1 MVSLLLA
8 ATFLFAV
15 ASNSHPTATTTT
27 LFSTFRRTKTALRS
41 TCGSNLDVLPLCDN
55 IQWGSFS
62 SRTQN
67 EASSQMINPSTSTPD
82 TISSFSQS
90 TIVSTSTVSSN
101 TGAPTEFRLRALIP
115 GFDDAYVNTT
125 YNGPIIIDVNA
136 ENRLLQ
142 GDDLLN
148 NPMPRVADNADFK
161 LAPEGTIRAIG
172 ANQRLIVYR
181 RQTSSVGTPN
191 DYGDALILRGNTLA
205 DNDISRKW
213 YFRGCTLNLQNPST
227 FQLYRVYLLRI
238 ERTRYAVKM
247 GAVGAQVP
255 STFEAYDLCYEP
267 AASSSTSTSSVKT
280 TLSISSV
287 ISSSLSSHQPSSTS
301 SDLSS
306 DAPES
311 SPSMISSTPS
321 SSLPSSSSSMQS
333 SSSSVSSVML
343 NAYDIITL
351 ETLYSFCSNL
361 LHSTMTS
368 TSLTVTSSSSAE
380 VSTKTITSS
389 ELVVCTSSHI
399 EYASTSYI
407 PTETS
412 VTDLRQ
418 KKASI
423 ARRQEPYTT
432 PAPLTSF
439 DDAEVRVGCSS
450 AIEAPTTT
458 VESTT
463 TSVVVVP
470 YPSTTDFSSTET
482 SYLTELVSSTIQS
495 VLTST
500 IAANGYYRMRNDSL
514 GTFDN
519 YYFWINAKNHQ
530 GTLPDTTPIANTT
543 RETFWQAI
551 WDGTSGGW
559 RLRYDWWRL
568 ANGVNIT
575 DSFYL
580 VYFTTIPNPQR
591 IQFRWLGT
599 TKNTATVGTGK
610 MLQYTLFDINDG
622 YATILPSLEGT
633 RTTLWTCLDG
643 GTAQRPPSF
652 WYYASTG
659 WTDFV
664 STAID
669 GPNSNGQ
676 YSTYTLHDCVVVPG
690 FHILGW

>member
-27 LFSTFRRTKTALRS
+27 LFSTFRRTKTVLRS

-676 YSTYTLHDCVVVPG
+676 YNSGMD
-690 FHILGW
+690 ILGEKVST

>member
-1 MVSLLLA
+1 MVCLLLA
-8 ATFLFAV
+8 LATTLLFVV
-15 ASNSHPTATTTT
+15 ASNSQPTATTTT
-27 LFSTFRRTKTALRS
+27 LFSTFRRTKTIIRN

-55 IQWGSFS
+55 IQWGSFNS
-62 SRTQN
+62 WTQD
-67 EASSQMINPSTSTPD
+67 ETSTSQMINPSTSAPD
-82 TISSFSQS
+82 TTSSFSQS

-115 GFDDAYVNTT
+115 GFDDASVNTT
-125 YNGPIIIDVNA
+125 YNGP
-136 ENRLLQ
+136 
-142 GDDLLN
+142 
-148 NPMPRVADNADFK
+148 VANNADFK
-161 LAPEGTIRAIG
+161 LTPEGTISAIG

-181 RQTSSVGTPN
+181 RQTSSVGTPD
-191 DYGDALILRGNTLA
+191 DYGDVLILRGNTLA
-205 DNDISRKW
+205 DNDLSRKW
-213 YFRGCTLNLQNPST
+213 YFRGYSLDLQNPST
-227 FQLYRVYLLRI
+227 FQIYRVYLLQI

-255 STFEAYDLCYEP
+255 STFETYDLCYEP
-267 AASSSTSTSSVKT
+267 AVRSRTSTSSTRT
-280 TLSISSV
+280 TLPISSV
-287 ISSSLSSHQPSSTS
+287 ISSSLSSSYRPPSTS
-301 SDLSS
+301 PDLSS
-306 DAPES
+306 NVPES
-311 SPSMISSTPS
+311 SPAMISSTPLSSLSSETS
-321 SSLPSSSSSMQS
+321 SSSYMQSPSSSA
-333 SSSSVSSVML
+333 SSVML

-351 ETLYSFCSNL
+351 EALYSFCSNL
-361 LHSTMTS
+361 LRFTVTS
-368 TSLTVTSSSSAE
+368 TSSTVTSSSIAE

-399 EYASTSYI
+399 EYVSTSYI
-407 PTETS
+407 PIETS

-418 KKASI
+418 KKAFI

-439 DDAEVRVGCSS
+439 NDAEVRAGCSS
-450 AIEAPTTT
+450 AIAAPTTT
-458 VESTT
+458 VDSTT

-470 YPSTTDFSSTET
+470 YPSTTDFSFTET
-482 SYLTELVSSTIQS
+482 SYSTELVSSTIQS

-500 IAANGYYRMRNDSL
+500 IAANGYYKMRNDSL

-519 YYFWINAKNHQ
+519 YYFWIDPKNHQ

-551 WDGTSGGW
+551 WDCTSGGW
-559 RLRYDWWRL
+559 RLRYDWWRFV
-568 ANGVNIT
+568 NGVNIT
-575 DSFYL
+575 ESFYL

-591 IQFRWLGT
+591 VQFRWLGI
-599 TKNTATVGTGK
+599 TKNTATVGAGK

-622 YATILPSLEGT
+622 YAMIRPSLEGT

-652 WYYASTG
+652 WSYASTS

-664 STAID
+664 STTLD
-669 GPNSNGQ
+669 GPNGNGQ